1 MKTEEK
7 LQLRADALIEALPYL
22 QQFRGRTFLIKV
34 GGSAMEDA
42 QLVERLIRDIVFLEA
57 VGIKPA
63 IVHGG
68 GKAINAKLRDAG
80 IKAQFIGGLRVTD
93 PETMAVVEQVLDGP
107 VQEQIVKSMV
117 DQGAQARGL
126 SGKMIFRA
134 ARVEPTI
141 GENGEVVD
149 LGLVGEVTSVD
160 PGQVVHTLA
169 QGAIPVISPLA
180 IDAEGKTL
188 NVNADIAA
196 SALAI
201 ALKVSKC
208 IYLSD
213 VPGIMRDPSQP
224 DSLIS
229 SINRE
234 SAERLID
241 DEIITGGMIP
251 KVNSALE
258 ALEKGVEK
266 VHFIDG
272 RISHSL
278 LLELFTTDGIGTQV
292 VR

>member
-1 MKTEEK
+1 MKIEEK
-7 LQLRADALIEALPYL
+7 MQLRADALIEALPYL

-42 QLVERLIRDIVFLEA
+42 QLVERLIRDIVFLDA
-57 VGIKPA
+57 VGIRTVV
-63 IVHGG
+63 VHGG
-68 GKAINAKLRDAG
+68 GKAINAKLREAG
-80 IKAQFIGGLRVTD
+80 IKAHFIGGLRVTD

-107 VQEQIVKSMV
+107 VQQQIVKSMV
-117 DQGAQARGL
+117 DHGASARGL
-126 SGKMIFRA
+126 SGKQVFRA
-134 ARVEPTI
+134 QRVEPTI

-160 PGQVVHTLA
+160 PGQVAHALA
-169 QGAIPVISPLA
+169 QHAVPVISPLA
-180 IDAEGKTL
+180 VDEAGYTL
-188 NVNADIAA
+188 NVNADVAA

-213 VPGIMRDPSQP
+213 VPGIMRDPTQP
-224 DSLIS
+224 ESLIS

-234 SAERLID
+234 SAERLISD
-241 DEIITGGMIP
+241 GIIHGGMIP
-251 KVNSALE
+251 KISSALE
-258 ALEKGVEK
+258 ALDKGVEK
-266 VHFIDG
+266 IHFIDG

-278 LLELFTTDGIGTQV
+278 LLEVFTTEGIGTQV